1 MAALRSLTFNLLFAI
16 WTALIFVISLPT
28 LLMPVGAVW
37 TMGWLWVKGTMVLL
51 AAIVGLRH
59 RVIGSEHR
67 VAGPAIYAAK
77 HQSAWDTMIFRLLFD
92 RPAYVLK
99 RELIGV
105 PLFGWYLRRLRMIAV
120 DRKGGGGA
128 LKRMVAAAKAA
139 GAEGRPIIIYPE
151 GTRTAPGERRPYHPG
166 IAALYLELGL
176 PVVPVALDSGRFWG
190 RRSFVKRPGCI
201 TLEFLPA
208 IPPGQPR
215 RVFMAELENRIETAA
230 KRLAA
235 SRTD

>member
-1 MAALRSLTFNLLFAI
+1 MTALRSLAFNLLFAL

-28 LLMPVGAVW
+28 LLMPIGAMW
-37 TMGWLWVKGTMVLL
+37 AMGGLWVKGTLVLL

-67 VAGPAIYAAK
+67 VTGPAIYAAK
-77 HQSAWDTMIFRLLFD
+77 HQSAWDTLIFRLLFD

-99 RELIGV
+99 RELTVV

-120 DRKGGGGA
+120 DRQGGGGA

-139 GAEGRPIIIYPE
+139 AAEGRPVIIYPE

-190 RRSFVKRPGCI
+190 RRSFVKRSGRI

-215 RVFMAELENRIETAA
+215 RAFMAELEKRIETAA
-230 KRLAA
+230 ERLAKA
-235 SRTD
+235 